1 LPTSFSFSNPL
12 AGAPRRVGGIL
23 RRRVKGN
30 GPKAAVAGLL
40 LDVAN
45 AGIFLD
51 VMKQAPQAKTAK

>member
-1 LPTSFSFSNPL
+1 M
-12 AGAPRRVGGIL
+12 GGIL

-30 GPKAAVAGLL
+30 GPKAEIAGLL